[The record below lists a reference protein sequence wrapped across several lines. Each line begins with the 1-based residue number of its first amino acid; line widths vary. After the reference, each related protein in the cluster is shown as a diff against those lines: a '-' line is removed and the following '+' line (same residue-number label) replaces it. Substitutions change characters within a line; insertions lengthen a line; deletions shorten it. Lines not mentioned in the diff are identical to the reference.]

1 MGRTRAEETV
11 LDAAR
16 AYKRLQT
23 ANRVATSDGLDSARA
38 SQLAQRRLDD
48 EASAAGDLLK
58 QAAMALPDEEPD
70 RSITDAELTL
80 VAAAHA
86 YKRAAA
92 AYAAANKGVDNPLLI
107 PSAREKGAARRRL
120 TAAATQLPDDPQ
132 APRKKRVGD
141 VWENENVRGVH
152 YRIVRFDVRERAV
165 IAPEDRTA
173 AALAGMTSGDLLMG
187 GGPDGSTHGWTLVA
201 PGTGE
206 EEP

>member
-23 ANRVATSDGLDSARA
+23 ASRVATSDGVDPARA
-38 SQLAQRRLDD
+38 GQLAQRRLDD

-70 RSITDAELTL
+70 RSTTDAELTL

-107 PSAREKGAARRRL
+107 PSAREKGAARCRL
-120 TAAATQLPDDPQ
+120 TAAASQLPDEPLV
-132 APRKKRVGD
+132 PRKKRVGD
-141 VWENENVRGVH
+141 VWKNPRGRC
-152 YRIVRFDVRERAV
+152 YRITGFERPGRAFV
-165 IAPEDRTA
+165 EDFATGRRDKGDTDAMVPEN
-173 AALAGMTSGDLLMG
+173 
-187 GGPDGSTHGWTLVA
+187 GWTLA
-201 PGTGE
+201 HEGAG
-206 EEP
+206 